1 VRFGKASKPADNPPR
16 AILKYEAEKK
26 EVERWLKTFVG
37 VAANSGMTYNIQNAF
52 HSQGYFGVK
61 VTHLG
66 ANLSLLEGQEEGE
79 VEALMKDA
87 KDWLE
92 QWFTEIRPWNPKDVD
107 LERIIWLRVFGVPV
121 HVWNDDFFTKIT
133 KPWGIFM
140 HSDDVTNKK
149 VTMDVARL
157 LIRTSSQKA
166 IDEFIDVQINGEFFH
181 LRVLEDSYG
190 PMRVMVTQDKG
201 HDGRASSSSSSE
213 ADDEEDMVRLAE
225 AAEEVSERESEGEGE
240 NLLALN
246 VEVIANNS
254 HLSPVDHGNELIF
267 EKERMQENSN
277 YSCNDDI
284 LNEEKLK
291 FRGRVSSLDGGGIN
305 KEVLFNETNDKLL
318 GQEVARG
325 GPEILISKHKTIE
338 GGVER

>member
-1 VRFGKASKPADNPPR
+1 
-16 AILKYEAEKK
+16 
-26 EVERWLKTFVG
+26 
-37 VAANSGMTYNIQNAF
+37 
-52 HSQGYFGVK
+52 
-61 VTHLG
+61 
-66 ANLSLLEGQEEGE
+66 
-79 VEALMKDA
+79 
-87 KDWLE
+87 
-92 QWFTEIRPWNPKDVD
+92 
-107 LERIIWLRVFGVPV
+107 
-121 HVWNDDFFTKIT
+121 
-133 KPWGIFM
+133 
-140 HSDDVTNKK
+140 
-149 VTMDVARL
+149 
-157 LIRTSSQKA
+157 
-166 IDEFIDVQINGEFFH
+166 
-181 LRVLEDSYG
+181 
-190 PMRVMVTQDKG
+190 MRVMVTQDKG
-201 HDGRASSSSSSE
+201 HDGRASSRSSSE

-284 LNEEKLK
+284 LIEENLK